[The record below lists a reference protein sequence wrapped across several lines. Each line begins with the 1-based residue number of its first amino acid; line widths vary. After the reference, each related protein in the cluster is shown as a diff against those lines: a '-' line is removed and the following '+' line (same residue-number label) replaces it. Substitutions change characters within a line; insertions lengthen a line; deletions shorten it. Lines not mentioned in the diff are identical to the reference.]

1 MLKLGPSHR
10 PGLHGVVGAL
20 TGVLCAVCASAT
32 AFASEGEAAPDSV
45 SLPDPVLTTHSLALA
60 DGRHLDYE
68 AVAEYVEL
76 GESVEAP
83 DARIFTVS
91 YTVDDDVRPVT
102 FLVNGGPGAASA
114 YLHVGGLGPR
124 VLETDASGLA
134 RTTPPHLVDNPFTWL
149 AFTDLVFIDPVG
161 TGFSR
166 AMQADAEDF
175 HSRDADLAALEE
187 TIERWL
193 DRHGRRGDPVYLA
206 GESYGGYRAAAL
218 PERLMRESGISLN
231 GTVLISPA
239 LDYAL
244 LQPGTARPVAWAVHL
259 PSMTAAAA
267 AQGRLGEVPPGPEE
281 AERFALGEYLDGLIH
296 PGKIDDDWIAQVAAF
311 TGLETDHLR
320 ATRGRVTLSMPQ
332 RGLLRDEGRLISLY
346 DGGID
351 STDPIPTRGSPNADP
366 VLHGLIAPLSTA
378 MLDHLR
384 NTLEWE
390 HGHQYRLLSQ
400 EVFSG
405 WDWETSGREGHFTAM
420 DELASALSLNPR
432 FRILSV
438 HGQADLVTPYF
449 ATEWL
454 LGQIAHAAG
463 DTAEE
468 RIQSLTYPG
477 GHMLYMRA
485 DANEAM
491 FDDAAA
497 FYRGGTP

>member
-1 MLKLGPSHR
+1 MLTEHR
-10 PGLHGVVGAL
+10 AQRYRIAAHGGRAFVVFAAL
-20 TGVLCAVCASAT
+20 TLAPAM
-32 AFASEGEAAPDSV
+32 ASEDTANREAVPLPAPI
-45 SLPDPVLTTHSLALA
+45 TTSHSLELA
-60 DGRHLDYE
+60 DGRPLAY
-68 AVAEYVEL
+68 AATVGYVPL
-76 GESVEAP
+76 GESVDEP

-91 YTVDDDVRPVT
+91 YSVDDPARPVT

-124 VLETDASGLA
+124 VLETDANGLA
-134 RTTPPHLVDNPFTWL
+134 RTTPPRLVDNPFTWL

-166 AMQADAEDF
+166 AMQADASDY
-175 HSRDADLAALEE
+175 HARDADLAALEE

-193 DRHGRRGDPVYLA
+193 DRNGRRGAPVYLA

-244 LQPGTARPVAWAVHL
+244 LQPGTARPMAWAVHL

-267 AQGRLGEVPPGPEE
+267 AQGRLGDTPPSPEE

-296 PGKIDDDWIAQVAAF
+296 PGKIDDYWIAQVAAF

-351 STDPIPTRGSPNADP
+351 STDPIPTRGRPNADP
-366 VLHGLIAPLSTA
+366 ILHGLIAPLSTA

-390 HGHQYRLLSQ
+390 HGHQYRLLSRA
-400 EVFSG
+400 VFSG

-420 DELASALSLNPR
+420 DELATALSLNPR

-463 DTAEE
+463 ATAEE
-468 RIQSLTYPG
+468 RIQALTYPG

-485 DANEAM
+485 DTNAAM